1 MFEDDDE
8 EEAIPQRIL
17 IVDDDKYLR
26 DFYSHLVK
34 SLGHIP
40 VCVAN
45 GEEALTILKEPGEPF
60 DLALIDLLMP
70 VKTGWE
76 LIDAIQKDAS
86 LEELRLMAMTGLPLS
101 VEEYEKVN
109 RVTNAVFLK
118 SDFELAKFAAVV
130 DKLLAAPAGHPAPDG
145 RPTKTVDMA
154 DSPAARLRRA
164 GS

>member
-1 MFEDDDE
+1 MHDQDSSDDE
-8 EEAIPQRIL
+8 PRRIL

-40 VCVAN
+40 VCVSN
-45 GEEALTILKEPGEPF
+45 GEEALNILGVPGEHF
-60 DLALIDLLMP
+60 DLALVDLLMP

-76 LIDAIQKDAS
+76 LIDAIHKDTT
-86 LEELRLMAMTGLPLS
+86 LDELRLMAMTGLPLS

-118 SDFELAKFAAVV
+118 SDFELAKFAAIV
-130 DKLLAAPAGHPAPDG
+130 DKLLAEPGGHPKSADG
-145 RPTKTVDMA
+145 EALESPSSRLKRPNA
-154 DSPAARLRRA
+154 
-164 GS
+164 